1 LGFDAEASSSEAIM
15 TRTPFHKVL
24 IANRGEITCRIARTV
39 KAMGYGVVA
48 VFSDADAG
56 ALHVKCADEAV
67 RIGPPAPQ
75 LSYLNI
81 GAILDAAKSTGA
93 GAIHPGY
100 GFLAENAG
108 FAEAC
113 ERAGI
118 AFIGPPAGV
127 IRQMGDK
134 AAAKALM
141 QAAGVP
147 CAPGYLGEDQSDKRL
162 AQEAGMLGFPLLVKA
177 IGGGGGRGIRAVY
190 GAADLSAELAAA
202 RREAKAAFGDDRLM
216 LERLIEHPRH
226 LEVQVFGDAHGNIV
240 HLYERDCT
248 TQRRRQKIIEEA
260 PSPVLTPAVR
270 EKLTG
275 YAVEAARAVGYRN
288 AGTVEFIAD
297 RDLNIYF
304 LEMNTRLQVEHP
316 VTELVTGLDLVEW
329 QLRVA
334 AGEPLPLRQD
344 EIALRGCAIE
354 ARLCAEDPYDGFK
367 PQTGA
372 VLRVPQSRSGIRI
385 DTGVEA
391 GSEVSP
397 YYDSMIAK
405 IIAKGRDRE
414 EAARRLACA
423 LEDDPLLGLPTNQGF
438 LARLLRSDA
447 FRQAAFATNSLDA
460 WAEGKAALFER
471 PAPSDE
477 IWALAAALYAEWGS
491 VGEWFWSG
499 NAFDFSL
506 DLACGES
513 RKHLRYS
520 RSRDGSILVSFG
532 GGASTV
538 TLIGAEQ
545 PAIVYE
551 ASGVRRRAIALWSGA
566 TLHLSV
572 GGAIFAFGETHS
584 HSAEDDDSD
593 AGVVKAPVAGLLI
606 KMLAEPGQTVE
617 AGQTLAL
624 IEAMKMETRVAA
636 LCAGRI
642 AAAHAKVGE
651 QVANGALL
659 FEIEKLESPADV

>member
-1 LGFDAEASSSEAIM
+1 M
-15 TRTPFHKVL
+15 TLTPFQKVL
-24 IANRGEITCRIARTV
+24 IANRGEIACRVARTA
-39 KAMGYGVVA
+39 KAMGYRTVA

-75 LSYLNI
+75 QSYLDI
-81 GAILDAAKSTGA
+81 GAILDAAKRTGA

-100 GFLAENAG
+100 GFLAENAV

-113 ERAGI
+113 EREGLV
-118 AFIGPPAGV
+118 FIGPPASV
-127 IRQMGDK
+127 IRRMGDK

-147 CAPGYLGEDQSDKRL
+147 CVPGYLGEDQSGERL
-162 AQEAGMLGFPLLVKA
+162 ALEAERLGFPLLVKA
-177 IGGGGGRGIRAVY
+177 IGGGGGRGIRAVRD
-190 GAADLSAELAAA
+190 ATELADQLAAA

-226 LEVQVFGDAHGNIV
+226 LEVQVFGDAHGNVV

-248 TQRRRQKIIEEA
+248 TQRRRQKIVEEA
-260 PSPVLTPAVR
+260 PSPVLTAALR
-270 EKLTG
+270 ERLTG

-288 AGTVEFIAD
+288 AGTIEFIAD

-344 EIALRGCAIE
+344 EIVLRGCAIE

-372 VLRVPQSRSGIRI
+372 VLRVPQSRDGVRI
-385 DTGVEA
+385 DTGVGA

-405 IIAKGRDRE
+405 VIAQGRDRE
-414 EAARRLACA
+414 EATRRLACA

-438 LARLLRSDA
+438 LAGILRSDA
-447 FRQAAFATNSLDA
+447 FREATLATNSLDA
-460 WAEGKAALFER
+460 WAEEKVALFQR
-471 PAPSDE
+471 PAPSNE
-477 IWALAAALYAEWGS
+477 IWAVAAALFAERGS

-506 DLACGES
+506 DIACRES
-513 RKHLRYS
+513 RRHLRFS
-520 RSRDGSILVSFG
+520 RSRDGVIAVSFE
-532 GGASTV
+532 GGAAKV
-538 TLIGAEQ
+538 MLIGAE
-545 PAIVYE
+545 PPSIVYE
-551 ASGVRRRAIALWSGA
+551 ASGVRRRAIAIWSGA
-566 TLHLSV
+566 SLHLSAGGASFAFEEV
-572 GGAIFAFGETHS
+572 GG
-584 HSAEDDDSD
+584 HSAEDDAS
-593 AGVVKAPVAGLLI
+593 AGGAVAAPVAGLLI
-606 KMLAEPGQTVE
+606 KVLAEPGQMVE

-624 IEAMKMETRVAA
+624 IEAMKMETRVTAP
-636 LCAGRI
+636 CAGRV
-642 AAAHAKVGE
+642 AAAHARAGE
-651 QVANGALL
+651 QAASGALL
-659 FEIEKLESPADV
+659 FEIEKLEAQADV